1 MTVLLSLTK
10 YLQQLF
16 LFRRLSMVPQ
26 HRSLM
31 LKCALKTCS
40 CNIFSKQVKCQ
51 FSSTKCF
58 CALSIAVLVK
68 VNVNGLYRGNILK
81 I

>member
-1 MTVLLSLTK
+1 
-10 YLQQLF
+10 
-16 LFRRLSMVPQ
+16 
-26 HRSLM
+26 M

-40 CNIFSKQVKCQ
+40 CNIVSKQAKCQ

-68 VNVNGLYRGNILK
+68 VNVNGLYHGNILK